1 MFSPADFPRTLIA
14 IAVSAAVTAS
24 ARAQEASPAS
34 EGTVVATQTYF
45 PTAGSIDNER
55 INSAAVIGRIN
66 ADYAYSRGIT
76 GKGVTIAI
84 MDTGIAASHREFA
97 ESGKLAQGFNAI
109 TGGTN
114 VNDTFGHGTHVAG
127 LLGADRDGRGIFGVA
142 YDAQLL
148 PIKVLTDAG
157 SGSTDILDR
166 GLRYA
171 IGKAAIA
178 NMSLGTSTSYNPGA
192 LRDAVRS
199 GLLIVAAA
207 GNDGAANPG
216 WPARFAKEVWANNQ
230 IIAVGAVDSANRIAS
245 FSNRAGD
252 AAAWYLVAPGVH
264 IASTYLNG
272 QYAYASGTS
281 MATPV
286 VSGAAALIKQMWPAL
301 RADQIANILFVTATD
316 LGAPGIDPVYGRG
329 LLNVQ
334 KALQPIGA
342 LTTTTFNGRT
352 INVLSGAT
360 QVSAATSQLWSLAAS
375 GQLHVIGMDDYQRD
389 FKADLGYT
397 VARPAGMSLQQVLD
411 SMNNRIDVAER
422 VLPDGS
428 RFVAAYAREPALA
441 GSMQERAQTPRLTAF
456 SLLSKQANG
465 REAAIGTGGLAAQ
478 YFGAGGL
485 EVAEG
490 MALGAVSALANPY
503 FTLVPGASHAGIGQ
517 RIGDVKLKFGLLTSG
532 LNQMLGSQDVYLPS
546 GTLNLPRV
554 NSALFEV
561 SESFGDAALSVSL
574 SHTDENNA
582 YLGSV
587 SSGPVA
593 LGTNTSTRAL
603 QVAGAVLIAPK
614 LALAGQAA
622 YGITPGNINNGNL
635 ITEVTDTRTNAFSL
649 AVVASDRIKPGDRFS
664 LSLSQPMRTYS
675 GQIAMDVLTGLN
687 SDGSQTRD
695 RLRFSMVPFGR
706 EMRMEMNYST
716 PAGQDASIGLIF
728 MLRREPNNLV
738 DSPVEK
744 LMALRYVKRF

>member
-1 MFSPADFPRTLIA
+1 MFSPADFPRTLIS
-14 IAVSAAVTAS
+14 IAVIAAVA
-24 ARAQEASPAS
+24 APACGQQASPAAD
-34 EGTVVATQTYF
+34 GAVAVTQTYF

-55 INSAAVIGRIN
+55 NNSAAVIGRIN
-66 ADYAYSRGIT
+66 ADYAYSQGIT

-84 MDTGIAASHREFA
+84 MDTGIEAGHREFA
-97 ESGKLAQGFNAI
+97 EAGKLAQGFNAI
-109 TGGTN
+109 TGGTD
-114 VNDTFGHGTHVAG
+114 VTDTFGHGTHVAG
-127 LLGADRDGRGIFGVA
+127 ILGADRDGRGIFGVA

-148 PIKVLTDAG
+148 PIKVLTGNG
-157 SGSTDILDR
+157 SGSISTLDR

-171 IGKAAIA
+171 IGKAAIV
-178 NMSLGTSTSYNPGA
+178 NMSLGTSTSYNPAA
-192 LRDAVRS
+192 LQDAVRS
-199 GLLIVAAA
+199 GLLVVAAA
-207 GNDGAANPG
+207 GNDGATNPG
-216 WPARFAKEVWANNQ
+216 WPARFAKEAWANDQ
-230 IIAVGAVDSANRIAS
+230 IIAVGAVDASNRIAS

-252 AAAWYLVAPGVH
+252 TAAWYLVAPGVH
-264 IASTYLNG
+264 IPSSYLNG

-286 VSGAAALIKQMWPAL
+286 VSGAAALIKQRWPTL

-316 LGAPGIDPVYGRG
+316 LGASGIDPVYGRG

-342 LTTTTFNGRT
+342 LTTTTLNGRT
-352 INVLSGAT
+352 IHVLAGST
-360 QVSAATSQLWSLAAS
+360 QASAATSQLWSMAAS
-375 GQLHVIGMDDYQRD
+375 GQLRVIGMDDYQRD

-397 VARPAGMSLQQVLD
+397 VARPAGMSLEQVFG
-411 SMNNRIDVAER
+411 SMDNRIEVAER

-428 RFVAAYAREPALA
+428 RLAVAYEREPALA
-441 GSMQERAQTPRLTAF
+441 GGVQERAQNRRLAAF
-456 SLLSKQANG
+456 SLLSKQADG
-465 REAAIGTGGLAAQ
+465 REAAAGTGGLAAQ
-478 YFGAGGL
+478 YFGVGGL
-485 EVAEG
+485 EVAG
-490 MALGAVSALANPY
+490 DVALGAVSALANPY

-517 RIGDVKLKFGLLTSG
+517 RIGDVKLKLGVLTSG
-532 LNQMLGSQDVYLPS
+532 LNQMLGSQDVYLPA
-546 GTLNLPRV
+546 GTLSPVRV

-561 SESFGDAALSVSL
+561 SKSFGDAALSVSL
-574 SHTDENNA
+574 SRIDENNA

-587 SSGPVA
+587 SNGPMT
-593 LGTNTSTRAL
+593 LGTNASTRAL

-622 YGITPGNINNGNL
+622 YGITPGNINNSNL
-635 ITEVTDTRTNAFSL
+635 VTEVTTTRTNAFSL
-649 AVVASDRIKPGDRFS
+649 AMVASDRIKPGDRFS

-675 GQIAMDVLTGLN
+675 GQIAMDVLAGLN

-706 EMRMEMNYST
+706 EMRMEMNYFT
-716 PAGQDASIGLIF
+716 PAGQEASIGVTF

>member
-1 MFSPADFPRTLIA
+1 MFSPAEFPRTLMS
-14 IAVSAAVTAS
+14 IAVIAAVA
-24 ARAQEASPAS
+24 APAQGQEAAPAAD
-34 EGTVVATQTYF
+34 GALVVTQTYF
-45 PTAGSIDNER
+45 PTAGAVDNER
-55 INSAAVIGRIN
+55 NNSAAVIGRIN
-66 ADYAYSRGIT
+66 ADYAYRHGIS
-76 GKGVTIAI
+76 GKGVTIAV
-84 MDTGIAASHREFA
+84 MDTGIAAGHREFA
-97 ESGKLAQGFNAI
+97 EIGKLAQGFNAI
-109 TGGTN
+109 TGGTDMT
-114 VNDTFGHGTHVAG
+114 DTFGHGTHVAG
-127 LLGADRDGRGIFGVA
+127 ILGADRDGRGMFGVA

-148 PIKVLTDAG
+148 SIKVLTG
-157 SGSTDILDR
+157 TGGGSTSTLDR

-171 IGKAAIA
+171 IGKAAIV
-178 NMSLGTSTSYNPGA
+178 NMSLGASTSYNPAA
-192 LRDAVRS
+192 LQDAVRG
-199 GLLIVAAA
+199 GLLMVAAA
-207 GNDGAANPG
+207 GNDGGANPG
-216 WPARFAKEVWANNQ
+216 WPARFAKESWANNQ
-230 IIAVGAVDSANRIAS
+230 IIAVGAVDGTNRIAS

-252 AAAWYLVAPGVH
+252 TAAWYLVAPGVH
-264 IASTYLNG
+264 IPSSYLNG

-329 LLNVQ
+329 LLNVE

-342 LTTTTFNGRT
+342 LTTTTLNGRT
-352 INVLSGAT
+352 INVLAGSIQT
-360 QVSAATSQLWSLAAS
+360 SAATSQLWHMAAS
-375 GQLHVIGMDDYQRD
+375 GQLRAIGMDDYRRD

-397 VARPAGMSLQQVLD
+397 VARPAGMSLQQVFGSMD
-411 SMNNRIDVAER
+411 SRIEVAEQ

-428 RFVAAYAREPALA
+428 SMAVAYERRPAAA
-441 GSMQERAQTPRLTAF
+441 GSVQERAQNTRLMAF

-465 REAAIGTGGLAAQ
+465 RETALGTGGLAAQ

-485 EVAEG
+485 EVAEDVT
-490 MALGAVSALANPY
+490 LGAVSALANPY

-517 RIGDVKLKFGLLTSG
+517 RVGDVKLKFGVLTSG
-532 LNQMLGSQDVYLPS
+532 LSQMLGSQDVYLPP
-546 GTLNLPRV
+546 GALGQVHV

-561 SESFGDAALSVSL
+561 SKSFGDAAVSVSL
-574 SHTDENNA
+574 SRTDEANA

-587 SSGPVA
+587 SDGAIS
-593 LGTNTSTRAL
+593 LGANASTRSL
-603 QVAGAVLIAPK
+603 QVAGAVLLAPK

-635 ITEVTDTRTNAFSL
+635 VTEVTTMRSNAFSL
-649 AVVASDRIKPGDRFS
+649 AVVASDRIKAGDRFS

-675 GQIAMDVLTGLN
+675 GQLAMDVLTGLN
-687 SDGSQTRD
+687 SDGSQTRE

-706 EMRMEMNYST
+706 EMRAEMNYFA
-716 PAGQDASIGLIF
+716 PVGKEASIGVSF

>member
-301 RADQIANILFVTATD
+301 RADQIANILFVIVAASMFGSIGLLPYYLQD
-316 LGAPGIDPVYGRG
+316 VLHLDVLYIGGILLPGGLLMGLLGPVVGRLYDKVGPKPLLIPGII
-329 LLNVQ
+329 L
-334 KALQPIGA
+334 
-342 LTTTTFNGRT
+342 
-352 INVLSGAT
+352 
-360 QVSAATSQLWSLAAS
+360 VSAVLWSA
-375 GQLHVIGMDDYQRD
+375 
-389 FKADLGYT
+389 T
-397 VARPAGMSLQQVLD
+397 
-411 SMNNRIDVAER
+411 
-422 VLPDGS
+422 
-428 RFVAAYAREPALA
+428 
-441 GSMQERAQTPRLTAF
+441 
-456 SLLSKQANG
+456 LLSPSTPWQAVLVVYTIMCVG
-465 REAAIGTGGLAAQ
+465 FALL
-478 YFGAGGL
+478 FGPL
-485 EVAEG
+485 
-490 MALGAVSALANPY
+490 
-503 FTLVPGASHAGIGQ
+503 FTLS
-517 RIGDVKLKFGLLTSG
+517 
-532 LNQMLGSQDVYLPS
+532 LGSIE
-546 GTLNLPRV
+546 PRFYSHG
-554 NSALFEV
+554 SAI
-561 SESFGDAALSVSL
+561 
-574 SHTDENNA
+574 
-582 YLGSV
+582 LGSIQ
-587 SSGPVA
+587 
-593 LGTNTSTRAL
+593 
-603 QVAGAVLIAPK
+603 QVAGAAGVALLISVMSATQAANLAGGADAAAALSAGIRASFLIAAIGCLEGFK
-614 LALAGQAA
+614 VSGSAESVGAHTTSSVVQSIFVVIVLDAVAAL
-622 YGITPGNINNGNL
+622 
-635 ITEVTDTRTNAFSL
+635 F
-649 AVVASDRIKPGDRFS
+649 F
-664 LSLSQPMRTYS
+664 
-675 GQIAMDVLTGLN
+675 
-687 SDGSQTRD
+687 
-695 RLRFSMVPFGR
+695 
-706 EMRMEMNYST
+706 MEM
-716 PAGQDASIGLIF
+716 GW
-728 MLRREPNNLV
+728 
-738 DSPVEK
+738 
-744 LMALRYVKRF
+744 